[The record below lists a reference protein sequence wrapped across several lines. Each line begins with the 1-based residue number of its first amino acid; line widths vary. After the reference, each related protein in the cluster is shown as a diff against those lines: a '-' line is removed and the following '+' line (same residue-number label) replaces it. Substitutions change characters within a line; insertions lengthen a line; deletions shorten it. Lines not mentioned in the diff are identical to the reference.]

1 MGIPVTGMH
10 DREQAATEQ
19 VSGLSDLERRLINEY
34 QKGLPL
40 SATPFAD
47 MGAKLGVGEA
57 EVLRTL
63 EQLHDAGI
71 VSRVGPVFAPKSIG
85 ASTLA
90 ALAVPEAELEAVAKM
105 VSRRPEVN
113 HNYAREHRYNL
124 WFVVTAPDQQHLDAV
139 LAEVASETGYEVLN
153 LPLERQFHI
162 DLGFPLWC

>member
-1 MGIPVTGMH
+1 MGIQVTGMH

-19 VSGLSDLERRLINEY
+19 VSGLSDLERRLLNEY

-40 SATPFAD
+40 SATPYAD

-63 EQLHDAGI
+63 GRLQDAGVI
-71 VSRVGPVFAPKSIG
+71 TRVGPVFAPKSIG

-90 ALAVPEAELEAVAKM
+90 ALAVPEAELEAVAEM
-105 VSRRPEVN
+105 VNRRPEVN
-113 HNYAREHRYNL
+113 HNYSREHRYNL

-139 LAEVASETGYEVLN
+139 LAGIESETGYPLLN
-153 LPLERQFHI
+153 LPLEKQFHI